1 MGDFGRGAAPQTTAC
16 SCLHY
21 LFSQIK
27 NTIERIA
34 YQMVYV
40 LNVNGV
46 PLMPTDRHGKVR
58 RLLKSKQA
66 RVVKRTPFTIQLL
79 YDTPTYVLPLTLGVD
94 AGSKHIG
101 LSVSSENK
109 EVYAGQIEP
118 RQDVS
123 KRLDE
128 RRQYRRSR
136 RNRLRYRKPR
146 FNNRT
151 ASKPK
156 GWIAPSIAC
165 KIESHVTVIGQLHQI
180 LPITEIVV
188 EVADFDTQKILKP
201 DIQGK
206 EYQTGPLFNSNLRQ
220 YTFAR
225 DGYTC
230 QWCKGK
236 SKNKIL
242 HVHHWNYWRG
252 DHTNKP
258 SSVITLCDVCNDSKN
273 HKKGGFLYGWEPK
286 ITNNLKDAAFMNIS
300 RWVLY
305 NRLKEIYPN
314 VRLTYGYI
322 TKVVRSDH
330 GLEKSHVNDALCI
343 ANHPNATR
351 LPYCY
356 LIKKNRVHNRQIHKA
371 NKLKGGK
378 LVLSQAA
385 HIVKGFRWNDKV
397 LYNGKICFV
406 TGRRTSGYFTI
417 KTIDGTTISS
427 SVSYKKLTLLEKAKH
442 YSIERVAR
450 N

>member
-1 MGDFGRGAAPQTTAC
+1 MDDLGRGAAPQTAAY

-79 YDTPTYVLPLTLGVD
+79 YDTPTCVQPLTLGVD

-165 KIESHVTVIGQLHQI
+165 KIESHVAVIGQLHQI
-180 LPITEIVV
+180 LPITEIIV
-188 EVADFDTQKILKP
+188 EVADFDTQKMLNP

-273 HKKGGFLYGWEPK
+273 HKKDGFLYGWEPK
-286 ITNNLKDAAFMNIS
+286 ITNNLKDEAFMNIS
-300 RWVLY
+300 RWALY

-330 GLEKSHVNDALCI
+330 GIEKSHVNDALCI
-343 ANHPNATR
+343 ASHPNATR

-417 KTIDGTTISS
+417 KTIDGTTIYS

-442 YSIERVAR
+442 YSIERIAR